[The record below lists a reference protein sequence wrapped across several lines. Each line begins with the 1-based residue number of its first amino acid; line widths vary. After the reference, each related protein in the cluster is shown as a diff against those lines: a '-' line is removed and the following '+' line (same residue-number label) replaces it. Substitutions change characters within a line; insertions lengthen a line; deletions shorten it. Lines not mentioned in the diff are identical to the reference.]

1 MQQSPFVFLNVVV
14 ARRQVDVNLTPDKR
28 QVLVNNEQLLI
39 EVLKTVMLRTF
50 GDVPSTFKMQN
61 LDVTSRNLTMSR
73 CDQTANET
81 VDDLSGENLTPNP
94 NKFSSMLSQWRRPG
108 QSDAPCE
115 APKVRPKRKGESND
129 IGVRN
134 VRLKSM
140 HDYLQRAEG
149 SESDRSVDSF
159 FESQEVEKQSSE
171 DMFDEFNTPTENEIN
186 PKKSIRIVC
195 ATDTPTANLKTI
207 SADSPSQKMST
218 ALDVRSARN
227 RFPSCS
233 PQSSSAISRP
243 ETPTPSQGIS
253 PIRCVLDESGSDDEP
268 DSILLGF
275 KSQATNDLSNEL
287 SITVTQIE
295 TLMLAEAQQQQQQK
309 QRKLRLERLRFKA
322 AIDPTKNNAAEQELE
337 TEISKTDFRRMEII
351 GQFNLGFIVVR
362 LDDDLFIVDQHASDE
377 KYNFE
382 TLQLTTQLQNQPMV
396 RAQPLDLTAVNEMVL
411 IDNRRVFEMNG
422 FKFEIDETAEP
433 THKCKL
439 VAKPFSK
446 NWEFGKEDI
455 DELIFML
462 QVSARVIWHI
472 SAN

>member
-1 MQQSPFVFLNVVV
+1 MGSCVNMYVVQVINEVYHRYNMHQSPFVFLNVVV

-61 LDVTSRNLTMSR
+61 LDVTSRNLTMSQ
-73 CDQTANET
+73 CDQTANDT
-81 VDDLSGENLTPNP
+81 VDDLSGDNLPANP
-94 NKFSSMLSQWRRPG
+94 NKFASMLSQWRRTG
-108 QSDAPCE
+108 QTDAPCE
-115 APKVRPKRKGESND
+115 TPKVRPKRKGDSSD
-129 IGVRN
+129 IGVRS

-159 FESQEVEKQSSE
+159 FESQEVGKELSQ
-171 DMFDEFNTPTENEIN
+171 DMFNESN
-186 PKKSIRIVC
+186 KQQKNDLSPEESIRIVC
-195 ATDTPTANLKTI
+195 STDTPTRNTRTI
-207 SADSPSQKMST
+207 SAVSPPQKKST
-218 ALDVRSARN
+218 AAEPPTALN
-227 RFPSCS
+227 RPKS
-233 PQSSSAISRP
+233 P
-243 ETPTPSQGIS
+243 TTSQGIS
-253 PIRCVLDESGSDDEP
+253 PIRCVLDEPGLSDDEP

-287 SITVTQIE
+287 SITVPQIE
-295 TLMLAEAQQQQQQK
+295 ALMLAEKQQQQQQK

-337 TEISKTDFRRMEII
+337 TEISKSDFRRMEII
-351 GQFNLGFIVVR
+351 GQFNLGFVVVR
-362 LDDDLFIVDQHASDE
+362 LDDDLFIIDQHASDE

-422 FKFEIDETAEP
+422 FKFEIDESAEP

-462 QVSARVIWHI
+462 QVSV
-472 SAN
+472 